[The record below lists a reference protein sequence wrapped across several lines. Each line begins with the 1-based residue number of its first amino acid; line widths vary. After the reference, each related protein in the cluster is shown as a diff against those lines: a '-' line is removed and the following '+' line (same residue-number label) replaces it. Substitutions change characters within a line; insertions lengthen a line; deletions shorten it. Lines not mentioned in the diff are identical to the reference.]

1 MTEKEYEEAI
11 ATQNAIIH
19 SHEKEINVARRKKR
33 EVTEVF
39 EQSLSDRYAD
49 FVGKKV
55 EITFSIPTG
64 RGDCTIKTVTGF
76 LSGFK
81 YGGYTLKIRPILAK
95 VKKDGSAS
103 LNHYSDLD
111 LASYKY
117 ISNIKIVE

>member
-81 YGGYTLKIRPILAK
+81 YGGVHIKNSSYSCKGQERWFCQ
-95 VKKDGSAS
+95 SQS
-103 LNHYSDLD
+103 LLRFGLSEL
-111 LASYKY
+111 
-117 ISNIKIVE
+117 